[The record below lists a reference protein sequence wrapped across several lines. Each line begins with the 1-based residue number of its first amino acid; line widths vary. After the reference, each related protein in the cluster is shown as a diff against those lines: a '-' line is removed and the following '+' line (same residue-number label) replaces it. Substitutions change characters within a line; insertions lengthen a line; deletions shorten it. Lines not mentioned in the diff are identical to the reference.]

1 MFPET
6 RMRRFR
12 KNEIIRSMVRES
24 RVHTE
29 QLIYPIFVVEGNDQ
43 KNPIPSMPGIY
54 QYSLDHLLEE
64 VKRAVDVGIHSIIL
78 FGIPAKKDEVG
89 SQAYAEDGIVQQAI
103 AKVRIAY
110 PELVIIADCCLC
122 EYTSH
127 GHCGIVSPEGEIL
140 NDPTLSLLAKTAVS
154 QAAAGADIIAPSDMM
169 DGRVGMIR
177 AALDQAGYTDVAVM
191 AYSAKYASAFYGPF
205 RDAAGSAPQFGD
217 RKTYQ
222 MDPASSVRQAMAET
236 ELDVAEGA
244 DYIIVKPALSYL
256 DIMTRTREAFYQPVV
271 AYNVS
276 GEYAMVKAAAAN
288 GWIDEKK
295 IVMEI
300 MTSFV
305 RAGADLILTY
315 HAIDVARWLQ
325 ETKNKNWQQQ

>member
-12 KNEIIRSMVRES
+12 KNETIRSMVRES

-29 QLIYPIFVVEGNDQ
+29 QLIYPIFVVEGDDQ

-64 VKRAVDVGIHSIIL
+64 VKRAVEVGIHSIIL
-78 FGIPAKKDEVG
+78 FGIPAEKDPVG

-103 AKVRIAY
+103 RKVRAAY
-110 PELVIIADCCLC
+110 PDLVIIADCCLC

-127 GHCGIVSPEGEIL
+127 GHCGLVSPEGEIL

-177 AALDQAGYTDVAVM
+177 AALDQAGYPDVAVM

-256 DIMTRTREAFYQPVV
+256 DIMTRTRESFYQPVV

-300 MTSFV
+300 MTGFV

-325 ETKNKNWQQQ
+325 EANK

>member
-1 MFPET
+1 MFPQT

-12 KNEIIRSMVRES
+12 KNETIRKMVRES
-24 RVHTE
+24 RVHAE
-29 QLIYPIFVVEGNDQ
+29 QLIYPIFVVEGEDQ
-43 KNPIPSMPGIY
+43 INPIDSMPGIY

-64 VKRAVDVGIHSIIL
+64 VERAVAVGISNIIL
-78 FGIPAKKDEVG
+78 FGIPAEKDAVG
-89 SQAYAEDGIVQQAI
+89 SQAYAEHGIVQEAI
-103 AKVRIAY
+103 RKVRAAY
-110 PELVIIADCCLC
+110 PDLAIIADCCLC

-127 GHCGIVSPEGEIL
+127 GHCGLISGEGEVL
-140 NDPTLSLLAKTAVS
+140 NDPTLDLLAKTAVS

-169 DGRVGMIR
+169 DGRVGAIR
-177 AALDQAGYTDVAVM
+177 TALDQAGYHDVAVM

-222 MDPASSVRQAMAET
+222 MDPACSVRQAMAET

-244 DYIIVKPALSYL
+244 DYIIVKPALAYM
-256 DIMTRTREAFYQPVV
+256 DIMTKTREAFYQPIV

-300 MTSFV
+300 MTGFV
-305 RAGADLILTY
+305 RAGADMILTY
-315 HAIDVARWLQ
+315 HAIDVAKWLQ
-325 ETKNKNWQQQ
+325 EK

>member
-12 KNEIIRSMVRES
+12 RTDNIRKLVREN
-24 RVHTE
+24 RVHAE
-29 QLIYPIFVVEGNDQ
+29 QLIYPIFVVEGEDQ
-43 KNPIPSMPGIY
+43 INPIDSMPGIC

-64 VKRAVDVGIHSIIL
+64 VERAVAVGINSIIL
-78 FGIPAKKDEVG
+78 FGIPAEKDAVG
-89 SQAYAEDGIVQQAI
+89 TQAYAEEGIVQRAI
-103 AKVRIAY
+103 RNVRAAY
-110 PELVIIADCCLC
+110 PDLVIIADCCLC

-127 GHCGIVSPEGEIL
+127 GHCGIVTPEGEIL

-177 AALDQAGYTDVAVM
+177 AALDQAGYTNVAVM

-222 MDPASSVRQAMAET
+222 MDPACSVRQAMQET
-236 ELDVAEGA
+236 ELDVEEGA
-244 DYIIVKPALSYL
+244 DYIIVKPALAYL
-256 DIMTRTREAFYQPVV
+256 DIMARTREAFYQPVV

-300 MTSFV
+300 MTGFV
-305 RAGADLILTY
+305 RAGADMILTY
-315 HAIDVARWLQ
+315 HAIDVATWLQ
-325 ETKNKNWQQQ
+325 ENK

>member
-12 KNEIIRSMVRES
+12 KNETIRSMVRES

-29 QLIYPIFVVEGNDQ
+29 QLIYPIFVVEGDDQ

-64 VKRAVDVGIHSIIL
+64 VKRAVEVGIHSIIL
-78 FGIPAKKDEVG
+78 FGIPAEKDPVG

-103 AKVRIAY
+103 RKVRAAY
-110 PELVIIADCCLC
+110 PDLVIIADCCLC
-122 EYTSH
+122 EYTSY
-127 GHCGIVSPEGEIL
+127 GHCGLVSPEGEIL

-300 MTSFV
+300 MTGFV

-325 ETKNKNWQQQ
+325 EANK

>member
-12 KNEIIRSMVRES
+12 KNETIRSMVRES

-29 QLIYPIFVVEGNDQ
+29 QLIYPIFVVEGDDQ
-43 KNPIPSMPGIY
+43 QNPIPSMPGIY

-64 VKRAVDVGIHSIIL
+64 VERAVAVGIHSIIL
-78 FGIPAKKDEVG
+78 FGIPAEKDAVG
-89 SQAYAEDGIVQQAI
+89 SQAYADDGIVQQAI
-103 AKVRIAY
+103 GKVRAAY
-110 PELVIIADCCLC
+110 PDLVIIADCCLC

-177 AALDQAGYTDVAVM
+177 AALDQAGYPDVAVM

-236 ELDVAEGA
+236 ELDVVEGA

-256 DIMTRTREAFYQPVV
+256 DIMTKTREAFYQPVV

-300 MTSFV
+300 MTGFV

-315 HAIDVARWLQ
+315 HAIDVARWLKEANQ
-325 ETKNKNWQQQ
+325 

>member
-12 KNEIIRSMVRES
+12 KNETIRSMVRES

-29 QLIYPIFVVEGNDQ
+29 QLIYPIFVVDGDDQ

-64 VKRAVDVGIHSIIL
+64 VKRAVEVGIHSIIL
-78 FGIPAKKDEVG
+78 FGIPAEKDPVG

-103 AKVRIAY
+103 RKVRAAY
-110 PELVIIADCCLC
+110 PDLVIIADCCLC

-127 GHCGIVSPEGEIL
+127 GHCGLVSPEGEIL

-300 MTSFV
+300 MTGFV

-325 ETKNKNWQQQ
+325 EANK

>member
-12 KNEIIRSMVRES
+12 KNETIRSMVRES

>member
-12 KNEIIRSMVRES
+12 KNETIRSMVRES

-29 QLIYPIFVVEGNDQ
+29 QLIYPIFVVEGDDQ

>member
-6 RMRRFR
+6 RLRRFR
-12 KNEIIRSMVRES
+12 LNENIRSMVRES
-24 RVHTE
+24 RVHAE
-29 QLIYPIFVVEGNDQ
+29 QLIYPIFVVEGEDQ
-43 KNPIPSMPGIY
+43 INPIASMPGIN
-54 QYSLDHLLEE
+54 QFSLDHLLEE
-64 VKRAVDVGIHSIIL
+64 VERAVSVGIKSIIL
-78 FGIPAKKDEVG
+78 FGIPAQKDAVG
-89 SQAYAEDGIVQQAI
+89 TEAYNDEGIVQKAI
-103 AKVRIAY
+103 RLVRGAY

-127 GHCGIVSPEGEIL
+127 GHCGIVTEKGDVL
-140 NDPTLSLLAKTAVS
+140 NDPTLNLLAKTAVS
-154 QAAAGADIIAPSDMM
+154 QARAGADIIAPSDMM

-177 AALDQAGYTDVAVM
+177 AALDQEGFTNVAVM

-222 MDPASSVRQAMAET
+222 MDPGCSVRQAMHET

-244 DYIIVKPALSYL
+244 DYIIVKPALAYM
-256 DIMTRTREAFYQPVV
+256 DIMSKTREAFYQPVV

-276 GEYAMVKAAAAN
+276 GEYAMVKAAAQN

-295 IVMEI
+295 VVMEI
-300 MTSFV
+300 MTGFV

-315 HAIDVARWLQ
+315 HAIDVAKWLA
-325 ETKNKNWQQQ
+325 E

>member
-6 RMRRFR
+6 RLRRFR
-12 KNEIIRSMVRES
+12 LNENIRSMVRES
-24 RVHTE
+24 RVHTD
-29 QLIYPIFVVEGNDQ
+29 QLIYPIFVVEGEDQ
-43 KNPIPSMPGIY
+43 INPIASMPGVS
-54 QYSLDHLLEE
+54 QFSLDHLLEE
-64 VKRAVDVGIHSIIL
+64 VERAVSVGIKSIIL
-78 FGIPAKKDEVG
+78 FGIPAEKDAVG
-89 SQAYAEDGIVQQAI
+89 TEAYNDEGIVQKAI
-103 AKVRIAY
+103 RKVRAAY

-127 GHCGIVSPEGEIL
+127 GHCGVVTEKGEVL

-154 QAAAGADIIAPSDMM
+154 QAKAGADIIAPSDMM

-177 AALDQAGYTDVAVM
+177 AALDQAGYPDVAIM

-222 MDPASSVRQAMAET
+222 MDPGCSVRQAMHET

-244 DYIIVKPALSYL
+244 DYIIVKPALAYM
-256 DIMTRTREAFYQPVV
+256 DIMTKTREAFYQPVV

-276 GEYAMVKAAAAN
+276 GEYAMVKAAAQN

-295 IVMEI
+295 VVMEI
-300 MTSFV
+300 MTGFV

-315 HAIDVARWLQ
+315 HAIDVAKWLN
-325 ETKNKNWQQQ
+325 E

>member
-12 KNEIIRSMVRES
+12 KNETIRSMVRES

-29 QLIYPIFVVEGNDQ
+29 QLIYPIFVVEGDDQ
-43 KNPIPSMPGIY
+43 KNLIPSMPGIY

-64 VKRAVDVGIHSIIL
+64 VKRAVEVGIHSIIL
-78 FGIPAKKDEVG
+78 FGIPAEKDPVG

-103 AKVRIAY
+103 RKVRAAY
-110 PELVIIADCCLC
+110 PDLVIIADCCLC

-127 GHCGIVSPEGEIL
+127 GHCGLVSPEGEIL

-300 MTSFV
+300 MTGFV

-325 ETKNKNWQQQ
+325 EANK